1 MDIMSHWIAVI
12 THCSALG
19 HNGLKKL
26 KKNCDKYVVQIALL
40 IVLLNLKHKKKIQ
53 FFTHYKYDFCT
64 ISDLASHTV
73 NNLAAP
79 IFMNVEKVKSF
90 AYGVDFSPPLLQ
102 QMADLNKIIEDD
114 DDALADRL
122 FIIDKM
128 FTYHCGTNMQNFI
141 RFPAKI
147 LSKICDNA

>member
-1 MDIMSHWIAVI
+1 M
-12 THCSALG
+12 
-19 HNGLKKL
+19 
-26 KKNCDKYVVQIALL
+26 
-40 IVLLNLKHKKKIQ
+40 
-53 FFTHYKYDFCT
+53 
-64 ISDLASHTV
+64 
-73 NNLAAP
+73 AP
-79 IFMNVEKVKSF
+79 EVKSF

-147 LSKICDNA
+147 LSKICDNAQKKSYNVAIRIPNSWQFCKKKYVGWRKNLKI

>member
-1 MDIMSHWIAVI
+1 M
-12 THCSALG
+12 
-19 HNGLKKL
+19 
-26 KKNCDKYVVQIALL
+26 
-40 IVLLNLKHKKKIQ
+40 
-53 FFTHYKYDFCT
+53 
-64 ISDLASHTV
+64 
-73 NNLAAP
+73 AP
-79 IFMNVEKVKSF
+79 EVKSF

-128 FTYHCGTNMQNFI
+128 FTYHNGINMQNFI

-147 LSKICDNA
+147 PSKICANAQKKSHIMLLSEYPLLGHSVKKYDYLL

>member
-1 MDIMSHWIAVI
+1 M
-12 THCSALG
+12 
-19 HNGLKKL
+19 
-26 KKNCDKYVVQIALL
+26 
-40 IVLLNLKHKKKIQ
+40 
-53 FFTHYKYDFCT
+53 
-64 ISDLASHTV
+64 
-73 NNLAAP
+73 AP
-79 IFMNVEKVKSF
+79 EVKSF

-147 LSKICDNA
+147 CDKSYNVAIRIPTSWSFCKKNMWVGKKFHK

>member
-1 MDIMSHWIAVI
+1 M
-12 THCSALG
+12 
-19 HNGLKKL
+19 
-26 KKNCDKYVVQIALL
+26 
-40 IVLLNLKHKKKIQ
+40 
-53 FFTHYKYDFCT
+53 
-64 ISDLASHTV
+64 

-90 AYGVDFSPPLLQ
+90 AYGVDFSPPLQ

-128 FTYHCGTNMQNFI
+128 FTYHSGT
-141 RFPAKI
+141 KCEI
-147 LSKICDNA
+147 LFCRQYLFM